1 MANYVKSTNF
11 TSKDSLPTGDPLKV
25 VKGTEIDVEF
35 NNIATAVASKAD
47 SASPTFS
54 GTPVAPTASPGTNT
68 TQIATTAFVTAADI
82 AERTATA
89 TLTNK
94 TLTTPTINTPILTT
108 PKVDVI
114 NENTSAAGV
123 TIDGVL
129 LKDGNVTGDVI
140 TGTSLVVPLTSAQV
154 QTAIAATSLA
164 AGSNYYSV
172 GVSFRFPFF
181 IDPTTSLVKFTSFRA
196 HTAGT
201 YNIRTQWQNGN
212 NGNLT
217 TVTFTVRIYV
227 NGSAVG
233 SEVSSTA
240 ATNQTAT
247 ITNTGITVATGD
259 VVDVYMRVN
268 TTDFTLGAAP
278 SSVSY
283 GVSTFPTTPAF
294 SSASV

>member
-1 MANYVKSTNF
+1 VT
-11 TSKDSLPTGDPLKV
+11 
-25 VKGTEIDVEF
+25 
-35 NNIATAVASKAD
+35 SKAD

-54 GTPVAPTASPGTNT
+54 GTPFAPTAAAGTNT

-164 AGSNYYSV
+164 AGSNYYPV
-172 GVSFRFPFF
+172 GVSFPFS
-181 IDPTTSLVKFTSFRA
+181 IEPQTSLVKFTSFRA

-212 NGNLT
+212 NGAEV

-233 SEVSSTA
+233 SEVSSTVT
-240 ATNQTAT
+240 TNQTAT
-247 ITNTGITVATGD
+247 ITNTGITVAIGD

-268 TTDFTLGAAP
+268 TTDFTIREAP
-278 SSVSY
+278 RTLSY